1 MYGSHRLQIGF
12 GRAFQ
17 FLAKKIGVVEV
28 VGLGKVAQNLA
39 AFAAVNQ
46 QRHVAVFR
54 ADLAFVFLKAF
65 GIGAEYGQIYVQ
77 HSFHMIVC
85 GRNRA
90 AVVCRC

>member
-1 MYGSHRLQIGF
+1 MCGSHRLQIGF
-12 GRAFQ
+12 GRALQ
-17 FLAKKIGVVEV
+17 LLAKKIGVVEV

-46 QRHVAVFR
+46 QRHVAVFH
-54 ADLAFVFLKAF
+54 ADLAFVFLKAL
-65 GIGAEYGQIYVQ
+65 GIGAEYAQVYVQ
-77 HSFHMIVC
+77 YPFHIIVC